1 VATIIEPADLTPFA
15 KISQEK
21 AEQLIADAEAMA
33 KLVAPCLK
41 DPDFLEDENLVQA
54 AKAILR
60 GAILRRNEAGT
71 GAITQAGASGFQ
83 ITTDTRS
90 PIRGFYWPSE
100 IAQLRELCA
109 EFSGAREDQAFMVDM
124 IPEVKPDLRSRPDL
138 WLQYG
143 KPS

>member
-1 VATIIEPADLTPFA
+1 MGSIIQPDDLVPFA
-15 KISQEK
+15 DISPEK

-41 DPDFLEDENLVQA
+41 DPEFLEDEDLAQA

-71 GAITQAGASGFQ
+71 GALTQAGAGGFQ
-83 ITTDTRS
+83 VTTDTRS
-90 PIRGFYWPSE
+90 SVRSFYWPSE
-100 IAQLRELCA
+100 IAQLRDLCA

-124 IPEVKPDLRSRPDL
+124 VPEVKPGLWSRPDL

-143 KPS
+143 EPS